1 MNIDKDKQNQS
12 EKILLAAYN
21 CISSRGY
28 ANVSLRDIADEAGVA
43 LSQLSYYY
51 KNKEGLFKEV
61 IKMMTQKY
69 LLEIDKCLKKE
80 STPQARLNSLIIYF
94 RDMLKYNSGLFK
106 LLCDFI
112 SMAIWSVSFRGL
124 IINLFRELA
133 AMIEKY
139 ILNNISMKG
148 LEEYSS
154 KSLSRMILGAM
165 LGTAIQ
171 VLLDSEEDALPEALN
186 SMHIFFE

>member
-94 RDMLKYNSGLFK
+94 RDMLKYNSELFK

-186 SMHIFFE
+186 SMHILFE